1 VFYPGV
7 ELVADA
13 FLSSDSDPYLDE
25 HVYHGERL
33 FPAVMGLE
41 AMAQAAMALAATYD
55 PGVLKQLGAL
65 GAKAD
70 VGTARDWY
78 QQAADWGSPDAKRRL
93 QELAQQ

>member
-1 VFYPGV
+1 
-7 ELVADA
+7 
-13 FLSSDSDPYLDE
+13 
-25 HVYHGERL
+25 
-33 FPAVMGLE
+33 MK
-41 AMAQAAMALAATYD
+41 AAMALAATYD

-78 QQAADWGSPDAKRRL
+78 QQAADWGSPDARRRL